1 LLSYICKLKSLGI
14 LMGRNI
20 IRANAREVTARGK
33 ADKSDFSASPDID
46 NTGRGITK
54 LRNTAWEINDKY
66 AGAGDLNVQ
75 RLENGGL
82 TNIEVQRSIYSANQA
97 IYHPTTSVNEAMFAR
112 PASWG
117 SSVNIMMPAGYTA
130 GKTITGN
137 DGQQYI
143 EMRDSV
149 TGEVVSHL
157 GNSMCMSVDSD
168 VFNPLKAT
176 TKSLRDE
183 ADHFEINYKFDAD
196 GKAIPRTESE
206 KAFREMMVDL
216 DNGATKLPSQLN
228 MITIITNDALA
239 ASNPKFQSAA
249 KTAIETPVTPVENF
263 SGAASAQTTP
273 VQSVVF
279 KTGSNKPAPW
289 AMPAV
294 QNDGPKLEPQL

>member
-1 LLSYICKLKSLGI
+1 MLSYICKLKLLGI
-14 LMGRNI
+14 LMGRNL
-20 IRANAREVTARGK
+20 IRANAKEVTARGK
-33 ADKSDFSASPDID
+33 PDRGDFSASPDID
-46 NTGRGITK
+46 NTGAGV
-54 LRNTAWEINDKY
+54 LRIRNAAWEINDKY

-82 TNIEVQRSIYSANQA
+82 TNIEVQKSIYSANQA
-97 IYHPTTSVNEAMFAR
+97 VYHAQSSSNGLFAQ

-117 SSVNIMMPAGYTA
+117 SSVNIVIPAGYAA

-137 DGQQYI
+137 DGKQYV

-157 GNSMCMSVDSD
+157 GNSMCMSVDAD

-216 DNGATKLPSQLN
+216 DNSATKLPSQLN

-249 KTAIETPVTPVENF
+249 KTAIETTVAPVENF

-279 KTGSNKPAPW
+279 KTGTNKPAPW

-294 QNDGPKLEPQL
+294 QIDGPKPEFQL